1 MKTQLHSYIQYTGV
15 LLCSMLLLFSC
26 TKEEDGPEPGPE
38 EKSELVLTPSETE
51 IDKGDTVTFEVTVDG
66 KVIDSDI
73 YINNDKISG
82 ASHVFE
88 EAGIHQVIAKKEG
101 YTDSEAIEIKSY
113 QVDVYVAGHDFG
125 GAVYWKNGTIV
136 TLTDGKPSSRANDI
150 VVDNGD
156 VYVSGVD
163 NDGVGNL
170 AVYWKNG
177 TRITMATSRE
187 YPAAYGR
194 SIAVDN
200 GDVYMAGEQSTLLPT
215 GGFASRTM
223 YWKNGTAVNLGDNG
237 RAVEIAVEN
246 GDVHMIALET
256 DRFKKIANYW
266 KNGTRAELDGGD
278 YLLTTALAVD
288 NGDVYITGSRLVQH
302 GSFGTGTA
310 IYWKNGTLVTL
321 AERTYPTDIAI
332 DNGDVYISASDF
344 NGSRSA
350 AKYWKNDEEVF
361 LTDGKQSS
369 AETTAIAV
377 SNGDVYVAGSYDRDA
392 VYWKN
397 GTLIKLEGVNAEA
410 SDIFVTRSL
419 GGN

>member
-1 MKTQLHSYIQYTGV
+1 
-15 LLCSMLLLFSC
+15 MLLFFSC
-26 TKEEDGPEPGPE
+26 TKEDGPDPEPDPDST
-38 EKSELVLTPSETE
+38 EKSELVLTSSSTE
-51 IDKGDTVTFEVTVDG
+51 IDKGETVTFEVTVDG
-66 KVIDSDI
+66 KVIDADI

-101 YTDSEAIEIKSY
+101 YTYSEVIEIKSY

-136 TLTDGKPSSRANDI
+136 PLTNGKKPSSRANSI

-156 VYVSGVD
+156 VYVGGVD

-177 TRITMATSRE
+177 TRVPMEKSPE
-187 YPAAYGR
+187 YPIAYGR

-200 GDVYMAGEQSTLLPT
+200 GDVYLAGEQSTLLPT

-223 YWKNGTAVNLGDNG
+223 YWKNGSPVNLGDNG
-237 RAVEIAVEN
+237 RAVEIAVED

-256 DRFKKIANYW
+256 VRFKKIANYW
-266 KNGTRAELDGGD
+266 KNNTHIELRGGD
-278 YLLTTALAVD
+278 YLLTTALTLNND
-288 NGDVYITGSRLVQH
+288 DVYITGSQLIQH
-302 GSFGTGTA
+302 GSLSTGTA
-310 IYWKNGTLVTL
+310 IYWKNGTLETL
-321 AERTYPTDIAI
+321 AERTYPTDVAI
-332 DNGDVYISASDF
+332 DNGDVYISATNFDS
-344 NGSRSA
+344 SRNA
-350 AKYWKNDEEVF
+350 AMYWKNNEEVF
-361 LTDGKQSS
+361 LTDGKQKS

-377 SNGDVYVAGSYDRDA
+377 SNGDVYVAGSYNSDP

-397 GTLIKLEGVNAEA
+397 GTLMNLEGVNAEA

-419 GGN
+419 GEN